1 MIPDEIFEDQ
11 RLILFAPDVR
21 WLIDRCPE
29 GRAITRIL
37 SDRRLDAVRDDLPI
51 LLMRQ
56 HDEPIPGKPN
66 ETRCVILAML
76 PPGDGPP
83 ELTEFACD
91 IDDLLRVIK
100 TVRIPESDD
109 VEDDLEA
116 QWRPPRQRERPWAGD
131 DARWSGVLGHDG

>member
-1 MIPDEIFEDQ
+1 MIPDEIFEGQ

-29 GRAITRIL
+29 GREITRIL
-37 SDRRLDAVRDDLPI
+37 SDRRLDRVRDDLPI

-56 HDEPIPGKPN
+56 HDEPIPSRPD

-76 PPGDGPP
+76 PPGDEPS

-91 IDDLLRVIK
+91 MEDLLRVIK
-100 TVRIPESDD
+100 TVRLPERDD
-109 VEDDLEA
+109 VDETDDGVWHY
-116 QWRPPRQRERPWAGD
+116 QPTRPARPWAGD
-131 DARWSGVLGHDG
+131 DGRWADILRG